1 MHKDDSEEEK
11 KHQRYI
17 IANRNAFHNNNNEMC
32 MNYVIIHP
40 IPNNNQNYLVNE
52 MVYSFAR
59 VTCILNLT
67 LHLPFTMWIISFYQK
82 NGVMSKGVCII

>member
-1 MHKDDSEEEK
+1 MHNDDSEEEK

-59 VTCILNLT
+59 VTCILNPT
-67 LHLPFTMWIISFYQK
+67 LHLPFTMWIISFY
-82 NGVMSKGVCII
+82 